1 MRMRILAALV
11 TTIAVATAQTDW
23 PQYQGNPQHTGYL
36 PVTLNPATLVPRY
49 TVQVAPSAWLEPVTV
64 ADGKVFVSSTDR
76 YLRTLTAST
85 GAPLWQIQFPGVFS
99 VNPPSYHQGK
109 VYLQTGN
116 HGSDTYLRCYHANT
130 GQLVFQSAHAAQWE
144 SYYAPTIRD
153 GAVWVNGGYYGG
165 MYSFDA
171 ANGQQR
177 WFVPL
182 PQYDEWTP
190 AVDGDTAYGYVGGTL
205 FALNRD
211 TGAERYRILDPGF
224 SWQGWSMG
232 LAPVLGGQNDVLV
245 IQSARMLRFDL
256 QSRTI
261 AWQLPGSF
269 TGQPAVHANTVFA
282 INSNSLQARAQDT
295 GALLWSWAR
304 PGETLSGNVV
314 VTAQHVLVRSATKT
328 FLIDRT
334 THAAVYEI
342 AAAGHITI
350 GEGAIYIA
358 RTDGHLTC
366 VGFATLPTALAV
378 TPAQRDYTA
387 PPALVTIHGTGFA
400 AGTGLTVHFGALPAT
415 QVTVVDDQTVTCVPP
430 AHGPGVV
437 AVVVENSNGRT
448 SRPRAFAFTPAI
460 DHAGDAF
467 PGSTPTI
474 AFHQPTGRQVLAGWG
489 LGPRT
494 ALAFPPLVG
503 VLEIH
508 PAWNLFWTPHWSTNR
523 FDLPLPI
530 PANPAL
536 TGTTLLFQSL
546 VGSSLFS
553 SAQGTFANCYALT
566 IQ

>member
-1 MRMRILAALV
+1 MRPHVVLAILV
-11 TTIAVATAQTDW
+11 TSATVTAQTDW
-23 PQYQGNPQHTGYL
+23 PQYQGNAQHSGYL
-36 PVTLNPATLVPRY
+36 PVTLNPATLIPRY
-49 TVQVAPSAWLEPVTV
+49 TVQVAPSAWLEPVSV

-76 YLRTLTAST
+76 YVRTLAAST
-85 GAPLWQIQFPGVFS
+85 GAVLWQIQFPGVFS
-99 VNPPSYHQGK
+99 VNPPTYHQGK

-116 HGSDTYLRCYHANT
+116 HSSDTYLRCYQANT
-130 GQLVFQSAHAAQWE
+130 GQLVFQSAHQAQWE

-165 MYSFDA
+165 MYKFDA
-171 ANGQQR
+171 ATGQQR
-177 WFVPL
+177 WFVSL

-205 FALNRD
+205 YALNRD
-211 TGAERYRILDPGF
+211 TGAERYRIVDPGF

-232 LAPVLGGQNDVLV
+232 LAPVLGGQNDALV
-245 IQSARMLRFDL
+245 IHSARLLRFDL

-269 TGQPAVHANTVFA
+269 VGQPAVHANTVFA

-334 THAAVYEI
+334 THTDVYEI
-342 AAAGHITI
+342 PAAGHITI

-358 RTDGHLTC
+358 RADGYLTC
-366 VGFATLPTALAV
+366 VGFATLPTALAL
-378 TPAQRDYTA
+378 TPTQRDHTA
-387 PPALVTIHGTGFA
+387 PPAPVTIHGTGFA
-400 AGTGLTVHFGALPAT
+400 AGTGLTVHFGTLPAT
-415 QVTVVDDQTVTCVPP
+415 QVTVVDDLTVTCVPP
-430 AHGPGVV
+430 PHGPGVV
-437 AVVVENSNGRT
+437 AVVTENSNGRT
-448 SRPRAFAFTPAI
+448 ARPRAFAFTPAV
-460 DHAGDAF
+460 DHTGDTF

-474 AFHQPTGRQVLAGWG
+474 AFHQPVGAQVLAGWG

-494 ALAFPPLVG
+494 ALSFPPLVG
-503 VLEIH
+503 MLEIY
-508 PAWNLFWTPHWSTNR
+508 PAWTLFWTPHWPTNR

-530 PANPAL
+530 PSTPAL

-553 SAQGTFANCYALT
+553 NAQGTFGNCYELT
-566 IQ
+566 IE